1 MMLLKYIL
9 VVGLWKSC
17 GSEILWVIKFFSSS
31 VLTFPQL
38 GWLFLQVLWPR
49 APIHAAI
56 QEGEQPWP
64 KFIWHGGNG
73 LMTGLHL
80 GGHFQPLWFHDMQGP
95 ETNLACLKWWHL
107 KSKWICKTKS
117 TWSDLWVKLGHGAQ
131 GTASPR
137 LPVWLWEPQPL
148 LRCGL
153 GKGYKGPW
161 LQAGHK
167 EASSGSWPSSTENRF
182 CWVEGQYSQ
191 QLWKLHILCEDKLT
205 LKP

>member
-80 GGHFQPLWFHDMQGP
+80 GGHF
-95 ETNLACLKWWHL
+95 NLYD
-107 KSKWICKTKS
+107 SMICKDQRQTWLALNGDTWNQNEFARQKAHGLTCGSNSAMEPRVLQAPGSLCGCGNLSPCSGVVWERVTKGLDCRLA
-117 TWSDLWVKLGHGAQ
+117 TRRLQVGA
-131 GTASPR
+131 G
-137 LPVWLWEPQPL
+137 LHL
-148 LRCGL
+148 LRTDSVG
-153 GKGYKGPW
+153 
-161 LQAGHK
+161 
-167 EASSGSWPSSTENRF
+167 
-182 CWVEGQYSQ
+182 
-191 QLWKLHILCEDKLT
+191 
-205 LKP
+205 